1 VLDKIMNDEK
11 IEPGEKVLTSGGD
24 RIFPKGLLVGT
35 VSDVSP
41 GPESFLKITV
51 KAAADLDR
59 LEEVLVI
66 TKKVEQAPSVADQGP
81 VRAVDILTDRL
92 PSVPDKPPAASP
104 AGASAAGASSATAP
118 KPGARPAVSA
128 PHDLK
133 PAPPAG
139 TAPKPGS
146 PPPAAPVK
154 TTNSPARPAGSPAQ
168 TPAKPNSRPENEPQ

>member
-1 VLDKIMNDEK
+1 
-11 IEPGEKVLTSGGD
+11 
-24 RIFPKGLLVGT
+24 LLVGT

-104 AGASAAGASSATAP
+104 ASASERAASGATAP
-118 KPGARPAVSA
+118 KPGAKPAASA

-133 PAPPAG
+133 PAAPAG
-139 TAPKPGS
+139 AAAKTGS
-146 PPPAAPVK
+146 PPPVAPVK
-154 TTNSPARPAGSPAQ
+154 TTHAGETELRAGERTSIACPSL
-168 TPAKPNSRPENEPQ
+168 THLMSRLRCTGSAFRRL